1 MRRPKEGIHTRELAD
16 VRMRVP
22 TDLQKQ
28 SGVWVLRTGITRT
41 KPGYDI
47 GPKRIEHYSIHF
59 VLEGNVRLRTEK
71 EEFSVHAGDLFC
83 MVPNTTYRYTRE
95 SGAPLTMRWVAFQGP
110 QAAAIVAV
118 LGLSQSDPCLRG
130 IVGHRVQ
137 TLLAELHELDPAAPF
152 LQESVLLY
160 QLFGLLHRKR
170 PDRAEPGAATSWVE
184 RSAEYMRLHYDEE
197 DMRVELL
204 AERAGVHRSQFTSA
218 FARAYGVPPKRY
230 LIGLRMAKATRLLR
244 DERIAIQDIALSV
257 GYPDL
262 FAFTRA
268 FTAEFGCPPTAYR
281 QRQRAANDD
290 GAH

>member
-1 MRRPKEGIHTRELAD
+1 MGKPKDGLYARELAD

-22 TDLQKQ
+22 TELQKQ
-28 SGVWVLRTGITRT
+28 GGVWVLRTGMTRA

-59 VLEGNVRLRTEK
+59 VLEGNLRLRTDMD
-71 EEFSVHAGDLFC
+71 EFSVHAGDLFC

-95 SGAPLTMRWVAFQGP
+95 SDAPLTMRWVAFHGP
-110 QAAAIVAV
+110 QAAAIVAM
-118 LGLSQSDPCLRG
+118 LGLSESDPCMRG
-130 IVGHRVQ
+130 VVGHSVR

-152 LQESVLLY
+152 IQESALY
-160 QLFGLLHRKR
+160 RLFGLLRRER
-170 PDRAEPGAATSWVE
+170 PDMVEPGATASWIE

-197 DMRVELL
+197 DMRVERL
-204 AERAGVHRSQFTSA
+204 AERAGVHRSRFTAA
-218 FARAYGVPPKRY
+218 FTQVYGVPPKRY
-230 LIGLRMAKATRLLR
+230 LIGLRMAKATKLLR
-244 DERIAIQDIALSV
+244 DERVAVQDVALSV

-281 QRQRAANDD
+281 QRQQ
-290 GAH
+290 GG